1 MSGSGR
7 KIWDVGVKLASA
19 DLNAYV
25 SEQVIYYY
33 EDAAARTAAIGTPSQ
48 GLMSYRADV
57 NIVEGYNGTRWVNM
71 NGKQEL
77 NTQAGTAYAITTSDI
92 SRLVRFTSGSA
103 VNVTLGTGI
112 ASPGE
117 RVEILQDG
125 AGTVTLSAGTGVS
138 IFGAGTAG
146 TAYTLGLY
154 EAASIYCVS
163 SNSYRVIGN
172 VRAV

>member
-7 KIWDVGVKLASA
+7 KIWDGGVKLSSA
-19 DLNAYV
+19 DLNNFI

-33 EDAAARTAAIGTPSQ
+33 ADAAARTAGIPVLSK
-48 GLMSYRADV
+48 GLMSYRADAD
-57 NIVEGYNGTRWVNM
+57 IVEGYNGTRWVNM
-71 NGKQEL
+71 SGKQEL
-77 NTQAGTAYAITTSDI
+77 NTQAGTAYAITQADL
-92 SRLVRFTSGSA
+92 SRLVRFTSGTA
-103 VNVTLGTGI
+103 VNVTIGTGI
-112 ASPGE
+112 ANAGE

-125 AGTVTLSAGTGVS
+125 AGTVTIRPGAGVS
-138 IFGAGTAG
+138 LFGAGTAG
-146 TAYTLGLY
+146 TAYALGLY